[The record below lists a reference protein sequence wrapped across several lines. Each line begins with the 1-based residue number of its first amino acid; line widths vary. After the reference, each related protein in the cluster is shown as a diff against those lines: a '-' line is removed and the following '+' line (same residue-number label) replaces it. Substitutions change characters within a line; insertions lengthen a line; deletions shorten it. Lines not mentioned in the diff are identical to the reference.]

1 MSLAALGPPFEVLL
15 ARLVDDAALLC
26 APDRS
31 RGSGIGPVLAAHT
44 AHRRA
49 AYGELVGALRCPASR
64 LGALT
69 SALPRDQT
77 LDIGVVLDTGL
88 DTGADGLSA
97 LTAALDDPRVTL
109 AVVEVRLPDEGDL
122 AATATEYASALARF
136 PSYVEVPAVPGWEA
150 ALDALAHTAANAVVR
165 TGGLPTG
172 PSPGVDEVGSFV
184 RGCIDRQLAFT
195 CTGGLER
202 AVREADESGPRH
214 GFLNLLAATA
224 AALDGAEPD
233 ELAELLDSRDG
244 AALVTRLRAVGG
256 PEAEVTRG
264 FFRSFGSCS
273 LDAAIADLRA
283 LGVLR

>member
-1 MSLAALGPPFEVLL
+1 MPLPVLDPPLEVLL

-26 APDRS
+26 ATDPSGD
-31 RGSGIGPVLAAHT
+31 SGIGSVLAAHA

-49 AYGELVGALRCPASR
+49 AYGELVGAFRCPASR
-64 LGALT
+64 LGELSA
-69 SALPRDQT
+69 ALPRDQT
-77 LDIGVVLDTGL
+77 LDVGVVLDTGL
-88 DTGADGLSA
+88 DTGPDGLSP
-97 LTAALDDPRVTL
+97 LTAALDDPRLTL
-109 AVVEVRLPDEGDL
+109 AAVEVRLPDEGDL
-122 AATATEYASALARF
+122 AATAREYASALARF
-136 PSYVEVPAVPGWEA
+136 PSYVEVPAVPGREA
-150 ALDALAHTAANAVVR
+150 ALDALAQTAANAVVC

-184 RGCIDRQLAFT
+184 RACIDRQLAFT
-195 CTGGLER
+195 CTGGLQR
-202 AVREADESGPRH
+202 AVREADEGRPRH

-224 AALDGAEPD
+224 AALDGAETD

-273 LDAAIADLRA
+273 LDATIADLRA
-283 LGVLR
+283 LGVL